1 MPIQWVSASTGRLIR
16 TEDSP
21 NIKAAL
27 MRGADVLLYIDDPP
41 TSYPD
46 QAKAK
51 KKKATPKKPKAEP
64 EPPEVKAEETASE

>member
-1 MPIQWVSASTGRLIR
+1 MPIQWVNAQTGSVIR

-41 TSYPD
+41 SSYTD
-46 QAKAK
+46 QAKA

-64 EPPEVKAEETASE
+64 EPEPEPEKAEPDG